1 MDQLKTFLRQCVK
14 YRFWIAVGVSLLLP
28 MIGYFVG
35 SGTYTAATT
44 KREGEIKKADGDV
57 GKFTAPGQPNPDYT
71 KLVGEKTEFLAKDV
85 DATQRKLY
93 QLQEPLLKWPEV
105 VESKF
110 RAWGR
115 KWPENIDQ
123 GVVQQT
129 IADYTIAYPEF
140 VTRVYQTVKPW
151 NPEDGK
157 GIVFVPDQ
165 TALIKPAPFTLESRP
180 ELGKVW
186 AEQERLWVVT
196 ALLDVV
202 AKVNQDAGAKDWDGA
217 WIKQIIDIDVGS
229 AAAQD
234 QKSLAKG
241 VELEPAPPLVP
252 EGTPVPDPAAA
263 SPASMMGGAGGMM
276 GGKMG
281 GAAGAANEVYSLKSE
296 ASLPYKVLPIEMTVL
311 VDQSHLSEF
320 LVGLENS
327 PMAIQV
333 MEPEIGKPSI
343 AVVKPV
349 YGESSFG
356 MGGMGGYMGGMG
368 GSGGGRNAMMGN
380 GGGRSPM
387 EMMGGRSQMGRQGG
401 GGAPQPGM
409 EGGNMA
415 AMMGGMRGGMMNTPK
430 KTGTDLRS
438 VVNKAEERKKQAKDA
453 AKAKAAPKKSV
464 DQYYNVIEVTVYGQA
479 RFYNTPAP
487 IPPAEPSTSTAT
499 ATATETTAA
508 PTEPAATKPPA
519 TAPPVE
525 TVSPAAST
533 PPTGGQPSTPAVAPA
548 PEPAKPTTPPTEAD
562 PAPKADPTK
571 PDPASPKADPSAP
584 KS

>member
-35 SGTYTAATT
+35 SGTYTAATK

-57 GKFTAPGQPNPDYT
+57 GKFVSPGQPNPDYT
-71 KLVGEKTEFLAKDV
+71 KLVGEKKETLAKDV

-105 VESKF
+105 VEAKF

-115 KWPENIDQ
+115 KWPENVDR
-123 GVVQQT
+123 GLVQAA
-129 IADYTIAYPEF
+129 IGDYTIAYPEF
-140 VTRVYQTVKPW
+140 VSRVYQTVKPW

-165 TALIKPAPFTLESRP
+165 DALIKPAPFTLESPP

-229 AAAQD
+229 PAAQD

-263 SPASMMGGAGGMM
+263 SPASMMGGGGGMM
-276 GGKMG
+276 AGKMG

-296 ASLPYKVLPIEMTVL
+296 VQLPYKVLPIEMTVL
-311 VDQSHLSEF
+311 LDQSHLSEF

-356 MGGMGGYMGGMG
+356 MGGMGMMGGY
-368 GSGGGRNAMMGN
+368 GGGRNAMMGG
-380 GGGRSPM
+380 GGGRSM
-387 EMMGGRSQMGRQGG
+387 AEMMGGRSQMGRQGG
-401 GGAPQPGM
+401 GGASQPGM
-409 EGGNMA
+409 EGSNMA
-415 AMMGGMRGGMMNTPK
+415 AMMGGMRGMMNTPK
-430 KTGTDLRS
+430 KSGTDLRS
-438 VVNKAEERKKQAKDA
+438 GVNKAEERKKQAKDA

-487 IPPAEPSTSTAT
+487 IPPAEPSTSP
-499 ATATETTAA
+499 ATETTAA
-508 PTEPAATKPPA
+508 PTEPAATKAPA
-519 TAPPVE
+519 TTSPIE
-525 TVSPAAST
+525 TASPAAPT
-533 PPTGGQPSTPAVAPA
+533 PPNGGQPSIPAVEPAPA
-548 PEPAKPTTPPTEAD
+548 SASEPAKPTTPPTEAD
-562 PAPKADPTK
+562 PAPKADP
-571 PDPASPKADPSAP
+571 SAP